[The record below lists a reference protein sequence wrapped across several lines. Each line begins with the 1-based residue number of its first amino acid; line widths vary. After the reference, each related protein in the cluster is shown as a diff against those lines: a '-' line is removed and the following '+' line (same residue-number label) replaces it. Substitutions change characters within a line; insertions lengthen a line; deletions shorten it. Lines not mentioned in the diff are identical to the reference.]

1 MSSNIDYLNSK
12 AESRLIPQKSEDAYK
27 KEYDKFIKW
36 MEEQK
41 VTDTDERVVLAYL
54 QKMSEQYKASTMWA
68 IHSKLQSM
76 LRINKGVDMK
86 SFVKVHAFMKAIS
99 KNDVVKKAYVF
110 KEDDLRKFFIDA
122 PDITYLFLKVVA
134 ICGIFGSCRR
144 CELCD
149 LRLHD
154 IKEEGSVLLIT
165 IRPSKTVKA
174 RRFTVADSDGI
185 SYVRLVKQYL
195 SLRPQNVSTDRV
207 FLRYDK
213 GKCTNQV
220 VGINTFGSCP
230 LQIARYLKLDDPE
243 KYTGHAFRRTS
254 ATIMANSGM
263 TIDQIQRQV
272 GWKSAAVATG
282 YVEES
287 ISSKKNV
294 SNIIGSAISGSE
306 TSLTSENVS
315 SINLNSISSDLKNRS
330 INISNNT
337 NCTFHI
343 HLKN

>member
-1 MSSNIDYLNSK
+1 MSCVT
-12 AESRLIPQKSEDAYK
+12 IPENQ
-27 KEYDKFIKW
+27 
-36 MEEQK
+36 
-41 VTDTDERVVLAYL
+41 R
-54 QKMSEQYKASTMWA
+54 
-68 IHSKLQSM
+68 
-76 LRINKGVDMK
+76 
-86 SFVKVHAFMKAIS
+86 
-99 KNDVVKKAYVF
+99 YVF
-110 KEDDLRKFFIDA
+110 KEEDLRKFFRDA

-149 LRLHD
+149 LRLYD
-154 IKEEGSVLLIT
+154 IKEEGNVLLIT

-174 RRFTVADSDGI
+174 RRFTVADSDTI

-220 VGINTFGSCP
+220 VGINTFGACP
-230 LQIARYLKLDDPE
+230 MQIARYLKLDDCE

-272 GWKSAAVATG
+272 GWKSASMATG

-287 ISSKKNV
+287 VSNKKNV
-294 SNIIGSAISGSE
+294 SNIIGSAINGS
-306 TSLTSENVS
+306 TISLSSNNVGS
-315 SINLNSISSDLKNRS
+315 FNLNSISSDLKKGS

-337 NCTFHI
+337 NCTFHF
-343 HLKN
+343 HLNNEDC

>member
-1 MSSNIDYLNSK
+1 MNSNIDFLNSK
-12 AESRLIPQKSEDAYK
+12 AESRLIPQKSKDAYE
-27 KEYDKFIKW
+27 KEYAKFITW
-36 MEEQK
+36 LEDQK
-41 VTDTDERVVLAYL
+41 VTDINERVMLAYL
-54 QKMSEQYKASTMWA
+54 QKMSEQYKVSTMWA
-68 IHSKLQSM
+68 IHSKLQCL
-76 LRINKGVDMK
+76 LRLNKGVDIK

-99 KNDVVKKAYVF
+99 KNDVAKKAYVF
-110 KEDDLRKFFIDA
+110 KENDLRKFFIDA

-134 ICGIFGSCRR
+134 IFGIFGSSRR

-154 IKEEGSVLLIT
+154 IKEEGSVLVIT
-165 IRPSKTVKA
+165 IRPSKTIKA
-174 RRFTVADSDGI
+174 RRFTVADNDAI

-272 GWKSAAVATG
+272 GWKSAAVASG

-287 ISSKKNV
+287 ITNKNHV
-294 SNIIGSAISGSE
+294 SNVIGSAINGSE
-306 TSLTSENVS
+306 TSLCSENVS
-315 SINLNSISSDLKNRS
+315 GINLNSISSDLKNRQ

-337 NCTFHI
+337 NCTIHI